1 MDDAALQNRLDA
13 IERRQFRIVS
23 LLLVGY
29 VLAGTWLVVD
39 EFAAVTVWD
48 ATVALV
54 VLALVLSIGWL
65 YRRRQSSRYLT
76 RLSWGSALRSLP
88 GERCKMVAARACRAT
103 ARPPESGTGRP
114 AQSIRRRSRRFS
126 GFALPHESVFFAHVF
141 AASGAMRA
149 SARSTPAAQKSSLRR
164 ASRQPSGLSR

>member
-65 YRRRQSSRYLT
+65 YRRRQSSR
-76 RLSWGSALRSLP
+76 
-88 GERCKMVAARACRAT
+88 
-103 ARPPESGTGRP
+103 
-114 AQSIRRRSRRFS
+114 
-126 GFALPHESVFFAHVF
+126 
-141 AASGAMRA
+141 
-149 SARSTPAAQKSSLRR
+149 
-164 ASRQPSGLSR
+164 

>member
-13 IERRQFRIVS
+13 IERRQSRIVS

-29 VLAGTWLVVD
+29 VLVGTWLVVD

-65 YRRRQSSRYLT
+65 YRRRQSSR
-76 RLSWGSALRSLP
+76 
-88 GERCKMVAARACRAT
+88 
-103 ARPPESGTGRP
+103 
-114 AQSIRRRSRRFS
+114 
-126 GFALPHESVFFAHVF
+126 
-141 AASGAMRA
+141 
-149 SARSTPAAQKSSLRR
+149 
-164 ASRQPSGLSR
+164 

>member
-39 EFAAVTVWD
+39 EVAAITVWD
-48 ATVALV
+48 AAVALV

-65 YRRRQSSRYLT
+65 YRRRQSSR
-76 RLSWGSALRSLP
+76 
-88 GERCKMVAARACRAT
+88 
-103 ARPPESGTGRP
+103 
-114 AQSIRRRSRRFS
+114 
-126 GFALPHESVFFAHVF
+126 
-141 AASGAMRA
+141 
-149 SARSTPAAQKSSLRR
+149 
-164 ASRQPSGLSR
+164 